1 MKQYKAIFID
11 WDDTIGDFI
20 NAAHCSLQ
28 DMFTNHQLDA
38 HFLDFQ
44 TFYNIFH
51 TPILSRWERYGRD
64 EVTKEY
70 LSFDRFF
77 YPLMM
82 APVPYSLADAIA
94 LAPVLGAEHL
104 EHTTKYFRLLPDAEE
119 VVRALAERY
128 PLTIVSNGFIE
139 VQYRKVEL
147 SGLRDCFQHIVLSE
161 EVGAQK
167 PNPKI
172 YEEALRLN
180 GCQPEEVLMIG
191 DSWTSDI
198 QGAINAGID
207 QLWVQSGIVK
217 DPNLPATYKV
227 ARLRDVLPLLL

>member
-44 TFYNIFH
+44 TFYNIYH
-51 TPILSRWERYGRD
+51 THNISLWERYGRD

-104 EHTTKYFRLLPDAEE
+104 EHTTKYFHLLPDAEE
-119 VVRALAERY
+119 VVRKLAERY

-139 VQYRKVEL
+139 VQ
-147 SGLRDCFQHIVLSE
+147 
-161 EVGAQK
+161 
-167 PNPKI
+167 
-172 YEEALRLN
+172 
-180 GCQPEEVLMIG
+180 
-191 DSWTSDI
+191 
-198 QGAINAGID
+198 
-207 QLWVQSGIVK
+207 
-217 DPNLPATYKV
+217 
-227 ARLRDVLPLLL
+227 

>member
-28 DMFTNHQLDA
+28 DMFTNHHLDA

-44 TFYNIFH
+44 TFYNIYH
-51 TPILSRWERYGRD
+51 THNISLWERYGRD

-104 EHTTKYFRLLPDAEE
+104 EHTTTYFRLLPDAEE
-119 VVRALAERY
+119 VVRKLAERY

-139 VQYRKVEL
+139 VQYRKVEK
-147 SGLRDCFQHIVLSE
+147 SGLRDCFRHIVLSE

>member
-1 MKQYKAIFID
+1 M
-11 WDDTIGDFI
+11 
-20 NAAHCSLQ
+20 
-28 DMFTNHQLDA
+28 
-38 HFLDFQ
+38 
-44 TFYNIFH
+44 
-51 TPILSRWERYGRD
+51 
-64 EVTKEY
+64 
-70 LSFDRFF
+70 
-77 YPLMM
+77 
-82 APVPYSLADAIA
+82 
-94 LAPVLGAEHL
+94 
-104 EHTTKYFRLLPDAEE
+104 
-119 VVRALAERY
+119 VRKLAERY

-198 QGAINAGID
+198 QGAIHAGID

>member
-28 DMFTNHQLDA
+28 DMFATHQLA
-38 HFLDFQ
+38 THFLDFQ
-44 TFYNIFH
+44 TFYNIYH
-51 TPILSRWERYGRD
+51 THNISLWERYGRD

-82 APVPYSLADAIA
+82 APVPYSLAEAIP
-94 LAPVLGAEHL
+94 LARVLGAEHL

-119 VVRALAERY
+119 VVRKLAERY

-139 VQYRKVEL
+139 VCNTERWKRAVCATASAISCSRKRWARR
-147 SGLRDCFQHIVLSE
+147 SPIRRFTRRRCGLTVVSRKRC
-161 EVGAQK
+161 
-167 PNPKI
+167 
-172 YEEALRLN
+172 
-180 GCQPEEVLMIG
+180 
-191 DSWTSDI
+191 
-198 QGAINAGID
+198 
-207 QLWVQSGIVK
+207 
-217 DPNLPATYKV
+217 
-227 ARLRDVLPLLL
+227 

>member
-28 DMFTNHQLDA
+28 DMFTNHYLDA

-44 TFYNIFH
+44 TFYNIYH
-51 TPILSRWERYGRD
+51 THNISLWERYGRD

-104 EHTTKYFRLLPDAEE
+104 EHTTTYFRLLPDAEE
-119 VVRALAERY
+119 VVRKLAERY
-128 PLTIVSNGFIE
+128 PFHRSAV
-139 VQYRKVEL
+139 
-147 SGLRDCFQHIVLSE
+147 
-161 EVGAQK
+161 
-167 PNPKI
+167 
-172 YEEALRLN
+172 
-180 GCQPEEVLMIG
+180 PEGGTER
-191 DSWTSDI
+191 
-198 QGAINAGID
+198 
-207 QLWVQSGIVK
+207 
-217 DPNLPATYKV
+217 V
-227 ARLRDVLPLLL
+227 ARLLPTYCALGRGGRAETQSEDLRGGAAA